1 MNERIAVLCGGDGAE
16 REVSLRSGAAVTAA
30 LVEAG
35 YRAKAV
41 DLRSLAKARRSLSGL
56 FDAAFVAMH
65 GSWGEDGRLEA
76 QLEAMGLPYTG
87 SDPNVCDLAMDKG
100 RSCAALRAA
109 GADVVRA
116 GEGERVDLAAL
127 LRLLASRDI
136 TSVFV
141 EGGGTLNFSLLAAG
155 LVDKVHAFIAPKLVG
170 GARAL
175 TSVEGEGFAELADAV
190 ELKELTAEMVG
201 ADVLLTGYVAKGA
214 K

>member
-41 DLRSLAKARRSLSGL
+41 DLRTLEEARHSLRG

-87 SDPNVCDLAMDKG
+87 SDPIVCDLAMDKG
-100 RSCAALRAA
+100 RSCAILRAA
-109 GADVVRA
+109 GLTVPK
-116 GEGERVDLAAL
+116 GIL
-127 LRLLASRDI
+127 L
-136 TSVFV
+136 
-141 EGGGTLNFSLLAAG
+141 
-155 LVDKVHAFIAPKLVG
+155 P
-170 GARAL
+170 
-175 TSVEGEGFAELADAV
+175 
-190 ELKELTAEMVG
+190 
-201 ADVLLTGYVAKGA
+201 KGA
-214 K
+214 PDLEACLLYTSDAADEL